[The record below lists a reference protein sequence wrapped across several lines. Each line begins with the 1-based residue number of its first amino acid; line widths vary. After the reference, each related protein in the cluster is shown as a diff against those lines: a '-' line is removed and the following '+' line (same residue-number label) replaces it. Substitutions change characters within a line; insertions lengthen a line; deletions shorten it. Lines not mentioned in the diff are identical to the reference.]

1 MYILGIDNKKVSA
14 YTILLLVAE
23 QIKKKVLLMEKQRL
37 QDPGH
42 DVGKLINMISHQ
54 LKRQMCID
62 GDEDGLTNMQKIV
75 LHHIMFESLTR
86 DVYQKDLE
94 KEFRIRRST
103 ATGILQLLEK
113 NGFVVRE
120 PVKQDARLKKIVPT
134 DKATGLRKRILK
146 NIRDMEALLRKGVS
160 DEDMKICVQV
170 LEKMSENLLGNE
182 REKRKGDNEA

>member
-1 MYILGIDNKKVSA
+1 
-14 YTILLLVAE
+14 
-23 QIKKKVLLMEKQRL
+23 MEKQRL

-146 NIRDMEALLRKGVS
+146 NIRDMEALLRKDVS
-160 DEDMKICVQV
+160 SEDMEICVQV
-170 LEKMSENLLGNE
+170 LEKMSENLLGSE